1 MKTMRGRLASALW
14 AIALALGASSCAAL
28 PGETASPRLVVLL
41 VVDGLPQWQAT
52 AYRGQLAPD
61 GLNRFLER
69 GAWFADAHYAF
80 SYTVTGAGHAT
91 LLTGAYPHRTGIIGN
106 EWRDPESGAQVYCA
120 GDPGHRFID
129 HPKARSLG
137 TSPRNLRVESL
148 GDVLR
153 AATPASK
160 VIGISGKDRGAV
172 LPAGHKGTAYVY
184 LPETG
189 RFASTTHY
197 MPSHPAWVTRFNEA
211 KPADGYFGKAWEPLL
226 PEMAYARSVSDAQ
239 PWMAPGGKLPK
250 VIGEGQDAP
259 GPRFYGDLLSSPF
272 LDALTLDF
280 ARAAID
286 GERLGQDDAP
296 DILVVSLSSHD
307 YINHAWGAESR
318 LSHDHV
324 LQVDNLLA
332 AFFRDLDRRVGAD
345 RYLAVL
351 ATDHGFMPFPEHARS
366 RGEDGGRLH
375 PSQAMARV
383 NAGLAA
389 TFGEGAWARGWS
401 AGGVL
406 LDRDL
411 IASRGVSRDAVA
423 AEAKRLLL
431 AEQGVEAAYTAAEI
445 EGRVKA
451 GGQHLAAVRRMWDRE
466 RSPDLHVVMK
476 PNWMRS
482 SSQGGFTTH
491 GSPHAYDTH
500 VPLMFWGPAWVTP
513 GRVEARAEMVDLA
526 PTLASLLRVRPPAAS
541 EGRVLPLRR

>member
-1 MKTMRGRLASALW
+1 
-14 AIALALGASSCAAL
+14 LG
-28 PGETASPRLVVLL
+28 PP
-41 VVDGLPQWQAT
+41 T

-69 GAWFADAHYAF
+69 GAWFADARYAYA
-80 SYTVTGAGHAT
+80 YTVTGAGHAT

-106 EWRDPESGAQVYCA
+106 EWRDPGSGAQVYCA
-120 GDPGHRFID
+120 ADPEHRFID
-129 HPKARSLG
+129 HPRARSLG
-137 TSPRNLRVESL
+137 TSPKNLRVESL

-153 AATPASK
+153 ASSPASK

-172 LPAGHKGTAYVY
+172 LPAGRAGAAYVY

-189 RFASTTHY
+189 RFASTSYY
-197 MPSHPAWVTRFNEA
+197 MASHPAWVTGFNEA
-211 KPADGYFGKAWEPLL
+211 KPADRYFGKVWEPLL
-226 PEMAYARSVSDAQ
+226 PEMAYARSVPDAR

-250 VIGEGQDAP
+250 VMGEGQDAP
-259 GPRFYGDLLSSPF
+259 GPRFYGDLYYSPF

-286 GERLGQDDAP
+286 GEQLGQDDAA
-296 DILVVSLSSHD
+296 DILVVSLSGHD

-332 AFFRDLDRRVGAD
+332 GFFRDLDRRVGAD
-345 RYLAVL
+345 RYIAVL
-351 ATDHGFMPFPEHARS
+351 TTDHGFMPFPEYARS

-375 PSQAMARV
+375 PAQAMARV

-389 TFGEGAWARGWS
+389 KFGEGTWARGWS

-406 LDRDL
+406 LDRAL
-411 IASRGVSRDAVA
+411 IASRKQSRDAVA

-431 AEQGVEAAYTAAEI
+431 AEEGVEVAYTAEEI
-445 EGRVKA
+445 EGRVRSE
-451 GGQHLAAVRRMWDRE
+451 GPHLDAVRRMWDRE

-482 SSQGGFTTH
+482 SSQGGVTTH

-500 VPLMFWGPAWVTP
+500 VPLMFWGPAWVAP
-513 GRVEARAEMVDLA
+513 RRVEAPAEMVDLA
-526 PTLASLLRVRPPAAS
+526 PTLASLLRVRAPAAS
-541 EGRVLPLRR
+541 EGRVLPLGR